1 MRAMIRATLPTLA
14 ALALLA
20 LSHPARAQ
28 SGNQSDNSG
37 PNVTGSGA
45 MGGSFL
51 GAGLRSENEMFGR
64 YADDVVFRNARI
76 GCALRTAERLYVDSV
91 SSRPRTQA
99 ENQVLALLGIP
110 DASAAAAASP
120 LVAVAGALAHG
131 QAPESPLG
139 LAARRLATA
148 LDGLMRPREGCPDT
162 RAGYDE
168 APQWQEAIRAFKAY
182 VHDTPDLA
190 FSPPAPQILA
200 IHAAMQSV
208 VANTLR
214 VRDAR

>member
-1 MRAMIRATLPTLA
+1 MIRATLPTLA
-14 ALALLA
+14 ALAMLA
-20 LSHPARAQ
+20 LSHPVRAQ
-28 SGNQSDNSG
+28 TGNQSDNSG
-37 PNVTGSGA
+37 PNVTGSGP

-76 GCALRTAERLYVDSV
+76 GCAMRTAERMYVDSIEKM
-91 SSRPRTQA
+91 PRTPA
-99 ENQVLALLGIP
+99 ELRVLALLDVAGARAAG
-110 DASAAAAASP
+110 DASP
-120 LVAVAGALAHG
+120 VDAVTLALAHG
-131 QAPESPLG
+131 QAPGSPLG
-139 LAARRLATA
+139 VAARRLAVA
-148 LDGLMRPREGCPDT
+148 LDGLMRQREGCPDS
-162 RAGYDE
+162 RAGYEE

-190 FSPPAPQILA
+190 FSPPAPEIVA

-208 VANTLR
+208 VAYTLR

>member
-1 MRAMIRATLPTLA
+1 MIRATLPTLA

-28 SGNQSDNSG
+28 TGNQSDNSG
-37 PNVTGSGA
+37 PNVTGSGP

-76 GCALRTAERLYVDSV
+76 GCALRTAERQYVDSIAGN
-91 SSRPRTQA
+91 PRTQA
-99 ENQVLALLGIP
+99 DVRVLTLLGIL
-110 DASAAAAASP
+110 DASAAGGASP
-120 LVAVAGALAHG
+120 ADAVAAALAHG

-139 LAARRLATA
+139 LAARRLAVA
-148 LDGLMRPREGCPDT
+148 LDGLMRERDGCPDV
-162 RAGYDE
+162 RAGYRE

-190 FSPPAPQILA
+190 FAPPAPEILA
-200 IHAAMQSV
+200 IHAAVQSV